1 MNKSVNNFFT
11 ILYNNLKKKICLK
24 FLLNYNYYLYNLFLI
39 IYFYHTGNIIK
50 QELII
55 QKTYNI
61 KYYKLISLDLEKYP
75 YIIFIFKSIHS
86 YLLLLLNHILN
97 TIYTHL

>member
-1 MNKSVNNFFT
+1 
-11 ILYNNLKKKICLK
+11 
-24 FLLNYNYYLYNLFLI
+24 LI

-97 TIYTHL
+97 TIYTHLYELINKVNNNITNITLTHIIISNLYNIIILY